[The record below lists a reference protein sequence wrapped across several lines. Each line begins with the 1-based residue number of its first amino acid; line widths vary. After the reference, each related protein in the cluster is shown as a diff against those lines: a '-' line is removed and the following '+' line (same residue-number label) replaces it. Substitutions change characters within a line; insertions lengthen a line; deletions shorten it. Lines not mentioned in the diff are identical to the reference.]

1 MAAPPPQADTGENKP
16 RAPAPASLPVGGRH
30 NEDVRRLGKALEA
43 RTEDVVDG
51 TVARAKA
58 GGGVLVDPLIQSG
71 FDRMCRVSTVA
82 LARWMA
88 GGSPEDGREA
98 SQEVFQHHGQVAAER
113 AAPLNEMTK
122 RCLRWRDAVND
133 VLRDS
138 AADLGVS
145 PEALSRA
152 VAMVQLTLDV
162 TLVRM
167 SEIFETERQRTDEEL
182 AFMATHDT
190 LTGLPNRTLILDRAE
205 QMLVRARRHQT
216 PVAALFIEID
226 NVKSINETLGHDA
239 GDELLRAVAERL
251 DGVVRDTDAL
261 GRLGG
266 DEFVVIAEEL
276 SPGGEPEL
284 IAERLLETIGEP
296 FELAGGTRVTV
307 TASIG
312 IAIGERASAE
322 ELLRDA
328 DIAMYQAKWDGE
340 SRFVVFESGM
350 QHAVQG
356 RMELEMDLRDAL
368 PNDEFFL
375 VYQPT
380 FDLRDMSPTGVEA
393 LLRWK
398 HPTRG
403 VVQPNEFI
411 PLLEETGLIIEVGK
425 WVLKE
430 ACRQGAKWREAGHL
444 IGMAVNVSG
453 RQLDTDEFVTGVHDA
468 LSESGLDASALI
480 LEVTET
486 TLMRDIQETVRR
498 LTAIKELGVRVA
510 IDDFGTGY
518 SSLAHLQQFP
528 VDAIKIDRSF
538 ISRIT
543 EGPEGETLMRT
554 LIQLGK
560 ALSIETLAEGIEQ
573 PDELSLLQAEHCDS
587 GQGFLFA
594 RPLEV
599 DATEA
604 FLENWAQNGAPANNG
619 APASARLRSRSGS
632 SPTSARH

>member
-1 MAAPPPQADTGENKP
+1 MGENKP
-16 RAPAPASLPVGGRH
+16 RAPAQAPLAVEERRR
-30 NEDVRRLGKALEA
+30 EDVRRLGKALEA

-58 GGGVLVDPLIQSG
+58 GGGVLVDPPVQSG

-122 RCLRWRDAVND
+122 RCLRWRDAVNE

-138 AADLGVS
+138 ASHLGVS

-182 AFMATHDT
+182 AFMATHDA

-276 SPGGEPEL
+276 SLAGEPEL
-284 IAERLLETIGEP
+284 IAERLLETIGAP

-340 SRFVVFESGM
+340 SSFVVFESGM

-380 FDLRDMSPTGVEA
+380 FDLLDMSPTGVEA

-403 VVQPNEFI
+403 VVQPNDFI

-430 ACRQGAKWREAGHL
+430 ACRQGAKWREAGHS

-453 RQLDTDEFVTGVHDA
+453 RQLDTDEFVTGVQDA

-486 TLMRDIQETVRR
+486 TLMRDIEETVR
-498 LTAIKELGVRVA
+498 
-510 IDDFGTGY
+510 
-518 SSLAHLQQFP
+518 P
-528 VDAIKIDRSF
+528 IDRH
-538 ISRIT
+538 
-543 EGPEGETLMRT
+543 
-554 LIQLGK
+554 
-560 ALSIETLAEGIEQ
+560 
-573 PDELSLLQAEHCDS
+573 QAAGRAGSH
-587 GQGFLFA
+587 
-594 RPLEV
+594 R
-599 DATEA
+599 
-604 FLENWAQNGAPANNG
+604 
-619 APASARLRSRSGS
+619 RLRNRVLLPRA
-632 SPTSARH
+632 SPAVPCRRNQDRPVVHLPDNGEPRGRDPHAHAHTTR